1 MWIRSFWDVFQI
13 MHMDN
18 FTFCY
23 QTSLKHY
30 VFRARTCTHCISRR
44 HLLCSVLLQQRNL
57 RNSYA
62 HFAIETEKEKTVRM
76 KRKGDMKGQKHRESL
91 YWVCHL
97 VCSST
102 SPCYCAPIFRSQSR
116 AGLYRAQG
124 RVSSNHIRLHDPN
137 TEPCENQSETSR
149 DRCMKMARVTFTWLT
164 GSFQR
169 LIGYDVTWTW
179 LADTE
184 VLCYKEI
191 GCVSKPCE
199 LFS

>member
-124 RVSSNHIRLHDPN
+124 RVSSNHIRLHDTN
-137 TEPCENQSETSR
+137 TEPLRKSEWNQQGQVYEDGPCNIYVADRVISAFDWIWR
-149 DRCMKMARVTFTWLT
+149 DMNLT
-164 GSFQR
+164 G
-169 LIGYDVTWTW
+169 GYGGT
-179 LADTE
+179 L
-184 VLCYKEI
+184 L
-191 GCVSKPCE
+191 
-199 LFS
+199 